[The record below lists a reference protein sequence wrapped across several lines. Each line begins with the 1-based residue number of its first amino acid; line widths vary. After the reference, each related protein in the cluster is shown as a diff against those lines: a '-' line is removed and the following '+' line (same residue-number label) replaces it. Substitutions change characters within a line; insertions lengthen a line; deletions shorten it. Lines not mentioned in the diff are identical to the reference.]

1 MRFRS
6 LTRSLLAR
14 HPGGI
19 GMEQEYAVKDP
30 EWLGAVIMGTMLAGA
45 LFLLSVVVG

>member
-1 MRFRS
+1 
-6 LTRSLLAR
+6 LLAR

-19 GMEQEYAVKDP
+19 GEQEYAVKNP
-30 EWLGAVIMGTMLAGA
+30 ECLGAVIMGAMLAGA